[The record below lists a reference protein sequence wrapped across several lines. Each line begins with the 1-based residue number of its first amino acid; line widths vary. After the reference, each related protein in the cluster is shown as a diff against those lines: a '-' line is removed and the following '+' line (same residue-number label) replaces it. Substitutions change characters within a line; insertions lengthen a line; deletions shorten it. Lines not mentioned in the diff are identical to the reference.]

1 MENDRDFFEEEYS
14 PTGGKKPKAGKW
26 IMLAACFIVACAIAA
41 AYFKF
46 RPDVLKAAPK
56 DIVTAAEPDTMPDG
70 AAAAPEATKAPQED
84 MEPEPTMDVNTEPG
98 EGEYVATAI
107 MLDGKCVGV
116 LASREAAEEV
126 LDEAVRFFELKI
138 QLPGALDSTIKNE
151 LELAEA
157 GADKLKDADAPTQL
171 TYEEMLALLT
181 GEKTPLKV
189 ESVLKEKQTSIVK
202 REVKTEKDDTLI
214 KGTRLVASYGSD
226 GESRT
231 VTTTRFINGEQKGKS
246 ESETFEISQKADT
259 IIREGTKKLDAY
271 AEPGKREGEKG
282 PDAGE
287 LKFIRPTK
295 SGEISENFGQL
306 KGVMHLGLDFS
317 AKEGDE
323 VYAAEAGTVTT
334 VMERGGYGLVIEIDH
349 GSGFLTRYAHLS
361 QAMVSI
367 GDTVA
372 KGDTIALAGSSGNCK
387 KPALHF
393 ELRQAGFAYNPRY
406 YLK

>member
-14 PTGGKKPKAGKW
+14 PTGGKKLKAGKW

-56 DIVTAAEPDTMPDG
+56 DIVTAAEPDATPDG

-84 MEPEPTMDVNTEPG
+84 MEPEPTMDVNAEPG
-98 EGEYVATAI
+98 ESEYVATAI

-361 QAMVSI
+361 QTMVSI

>member
-14 PTGGKKPKAGKW
+14 PTRGKKPKAGKW

-41 AYFKF
+41 AYFKY

-56 DIVTAAEPDTMPDG
+56 DIVTAAEPDATPDG

-84 MEPEPTMDVNTEPG
+84 MEPEPTMDVNAEPG

>member
-41 AYFKF
+41 AYFKY

-56 DIVTAAEPDTMPDG
+56 DIVTAAEPDATSDG

-84 MEPEPTMDVNTEPG
+84 MEPEPTMDVNAEPG

-138 QLPGALDSTIKNE
+138 QL
-151 LELAEA
+151 
-157 GADKLKDADAPTQL
+157 PTQL

>member
-1 MENDRDFFEEEYS
+1 
-14 PTGGKKPKAGKW
+14 
-26 IMLAACFIVACAIAA
+26 
-41 AYFKF
+41 
-46 RPDVLKAAPK
+46 
-56 DIVTAAEPDTMPDG
+56 
-70 AAAAPEATKAPQED
+70 
-84 MEPEPTMDVNTEPG
+84 MDVNAEPG

>member
-1 MENDRDFFEEEYS
+1 
-14 PTGGKKPKAGKW
+14 
-26 IMLAACFIVACAIAA
+26 
-41 AYFKF
+41 
-46 RPDVLKAAPK
+46 
-56 DIVTAAEPDTMPDG
+56 
-70 AAAAPEATKAPQED
+70 
-84 MEPEPTMDVNTEPG
+84 
-98 EGEYVATAI
+98 
-107 MLDGKCVGV
+107 
-116 LASREAAEEV
+116 
-126 LDEAVRFFELKI
+126 
-138 QLPGALDSTIKNE
+138 
-151 LELAEA
+151 
-157 GADKLKDADAPTQL
+157 
-171 TYEEMLALLT
+171 MLALLT

>member
-41 AYFKF
+41 AYFKY
-46 RPDVLKAAPK
+46 RPDGLK
-56 DIVTAAEPDTMPDG
+56 
-70 AAAAPEATKAPQED
+70 AAPEATKAPQED
-84 MEPEPTMDVNTEPG
+84 MEPEPTMDVNAEPG

>member
-1 MENDRDFFEEEYS
+1 
-14 PTGGKKPKAGKW
+14 
-26 IMLAACFIVACAIAA
+26 MLAACFIVACAIAA
-41 AYFKF
+41 AYFKY

-56 DIVTAAEPDTMPDG
+56 DIVTAAEPDATPDG

-98 EGEYVATAI
+98 ESEYVATAI

>member
-1 MENDRDFFEEEYS
+1 
-14 PTGGKKPKAGKW
+14 
-26 IMLAACFIVACAIAA
+26 MLAACFIVACAIAA
-41 AYFKF
+41 AYFKY

-56 DIVTAAEPDTMPDG
+56 DIVTAAEPDATPDG

-84 MEPEPTMDVNTEPG
+84 MEPEPTMDVNAEPG